1 MTAQVF
7 NNIIDRT
14 PLSDALKSSKLK
26 QKKRKEDEGLRKS
39 IINKKAKSIDR
50 LQRE

>member
-7 NNIIDRT
+7 KNIIDRT
-14 PLSDALKSSKLK
+14 PLSDALKMSKLK
-26 QKKRKEDEGLRKS
+26 QKKERKMEGPQEK
-39 IINKKAKSIDR
+39 INRQIKSIDR